1 MTSPASGRPVCVT
14 GASGFIAAQIVAD
27 LLQAGYRV
35 RGTVRNLESR
45 LARDPAATWPGAGDR
60 IALFAADL
68 LAPGSFDAAVAGA
81 GCVLHTAS
89 PFILDARDP
98 EREIVRPA
106 VAGTREVLAAAA
118 RSGTVR
124 RVVLTSSMAAITDE
138 PARGHVLTEA
148 DWNGKSSLSR
158 NPYYYS
164 KTLAEKEAWRFMAE
178 EEPGFD
184 LVVLNPFIVVGPSL
198 VPSLGTSN
206 KMFVDMM
213 SGAYPVIMSLTW
225 GFVDVRDVA
234 RAHVRAMEAPTA
246 AGRYICAGET
256 ITMREVVTML
266 RADGYGRYRLPRIGL
281 DSPSGDRLMR
291 LAAHTRPRGVR
302 DYLLSHIGRE
312 LRFDN
317 AKIRRELGLEFR
329 PLATTIRETVRD
341 LERRGHLAGLAR
353 S

>member
-1 MTSPASGRPVCVT
+1 MTSPAGGRPVCVT

-35 RGTVRNLESR
+35 RGTVRDLRSA
-45 LARDPAATWPGAGDR
+45 LARAPAATWPGAGDR
-60 IALFAADL
+60 LALFAADL
-68 LAPGSFDAAVAGA
+68 LAPGSFDAAFAGA

-118 RSGTVR
+118 RAGGVE
-124 RVVLTSSMAAITDE
+124 RVVLTSSLAAISDE
-138 PARGHVLTEA
+138 PVPGRVLTEA
-148 DWNGKSSLSR
+148 DWNEKSSLSR

-178 EEPGFD
+178 EKPGFD

-213 SGAYPVIMSLTW
+213 SGAYPAIMSLTW

-234 RAHVRAMEAPTA
+234 RAHVRAMEAPAA

-256 ITMREVVTML
+256 ITMRATVALL
-266 RADGYGRYRLPRIGL
+266 RAAGYGNYRLPRIGL

-302 DYLLSHIGRE
+302 DYLLSHLGRD

-329 PLATTIRETVRD
+329 PLAATILDTVRD
-341 LERRGHLAGLAR
+341 LERWGHLAGLAR
-353 S
+353 